1 VSLTWRYLVR
11 PDGSFSRAANIN
23 GSLDAVTDDQL
34 ARLEPDGGRE
44 DRPSPPCSRCSG
56 DLLLHWHGPLT
67 TGEWMELCPACDA
80 DRPAARAFIRW
91 YRDPDRTSD
100 KLPRLFADWETET
113 MQAKGW
119 VRIP

>member
-1 VSLTWRYLVR
+1 MSLTWRYHLR
-11 PDGSFSRAANIN
+11 PDGSFSRSANID
-23 GSLDAVTDDQL
+23 GALDSVTDEQF
-34 ARLEPDGGRE
+34 ARMDLGRE
-44 DRPSPPCSRCSG
+44 GEEQPKRPCSRCLG
-56 DLLLHWHGPLT
+56 DLLLHWHGPLI

-91 YRDPDRTSD
+91 YLAPQRTAE
-100 KLPRLFADWETET
+100 KLPQLFEDWETET